1 MDFVKMIGNEK
12 DEFSVM
18 TCFQEVI
25 VHNVSLGFNIT
36 FDILSVKFQ
45 EGLCP
50 NIIHSKCE

>member
-1 MDFVKMIGNEK
+1 MIGNEK

-25 VHNVSLGFNIT
+25 VHNVSLGFNII
-36 FDILSVKFQ
+36 FDISSVKFQ
-45 EGLCP
+45 EDLCP